1 MKKFYAEDKFG
12 SLIDLLSMRDRT
24 MHGSGTRLVNSKD
37 GVQLEISGMPK
48 AQAS

>member
-12 SLIDLLSMRDRT
+12 PLVDLLSMADRT
-24 MHGSGTRLVNSKD
+24 IHGSRTRLVNSKD
-37 GVQLEISGMPK
+37 GVQLEISGIPK